1 MSAASIVVA
10 PGVRMAHVPGFA
22 FGFPQGNNVYLIGD
36 RHPVLVDTGMPS
48 AEGEAVL
55 GALFRDAGIDG
66 PRRLLATHLHR
77 DHVGAWPWLRERWGT
92 ELWVHP
98 LESGNAFA
106 SVDASE
112 ADASLADEQVVDCDG
127 VEVRVVFTPG
137 HSPGHVVFHLPAARL
152 LLTGDL
158 IVGSGTSWVG
168 PPGGSL
174 VDYLASL
181 RRVRG
186 LDVARLLPAHGPIV
200 DDPIAKVDEYLAHRA
215 MREQQVLGCIEAG
228 RHTVPAMVAA
238 IYAAY
243 PDGVHGIASLTV
255 QGHLE
260 KLVTEG
266 RVRVDTSGVENRY
279 ELVA

>member
-1 MSAASIVVA
+1 MSGASILVA

-22 FGFPQGNNVYLIGD
+22 FGFPQGNNVYLLGD
-36 RHPVLVDTGMPS
+36 RDPVLVDTGMPGEVGEKVLS
-48 AEGEAVL
+48 DLFAEV
-55 GALFRDAGIDG
+55 GIAG

-77 DHVGAWPWLRERWGT
+77 DHVGAWPWLHERFGT

-98 LESGNAFA
+98 LESENAFA

-112 ADASLADEQVVDCDG
+112 ADAALADGQVIDCDG

-137 HSPGHVVFHLPAARL
+137 HSPGHVVLELPSSRL

-181 RRVRG
+181 RRVRT
-186 LDVARLLPAHGPIV
+186 LDVARILPAHGPIV
-200 DDPIAKVDEYLAHRA
+200 DDPVAKVDEYLEHRA
-215 MREQQVLGCIEAG
+215 LREEQVLGCIHDG
-228 RHTVPAMVAA
+228 QDTVPAMVAV

-243 PDGVHGIASLTV
+243 PDGVHGIAALTM
-255 QGHLE
+255 QGHLD
-260 KLVTEG
+260 KLIAEG
-266 RVRVDTSGVENRY
+266 RVAVDASGDENRY
-279 ELVA
+279 RVIG